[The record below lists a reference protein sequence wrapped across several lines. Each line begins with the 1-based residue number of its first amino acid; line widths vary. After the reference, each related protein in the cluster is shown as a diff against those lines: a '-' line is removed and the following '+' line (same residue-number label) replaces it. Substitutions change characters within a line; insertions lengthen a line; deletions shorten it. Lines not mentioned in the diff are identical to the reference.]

1 MPLSHKVS
9 SLGALLSHVRSA
21 LIPHVAIW
29 TDIRNVSI
37 PVSGELDTLVVT
49 IPPGCKQPE
58 LTEISFEGNAYKL
71 SYRVS
76 ESIARPV

>member
-9 SLGALLSHVRSA
+9 SLGALLSHVRSS
-21 LIPHVAIW
+21 LLPHVAIW

-58 LTEISFEGNAYKL
+58 LTEISFEGNTYKL
-71 SYRVS
+71 LYRVS
-76 ESIARPV
+76 ERVVRPA